1 MATASTTDWAAIRIT
16 SSSSI
21 QRAVSSSLTHLASSS
36 STPLVLHS
44 SPSQRSRKPAKAS
57 SSAAQTDDV
66 EHDDGDEI
74 AADQLKNSSRAA
86 INAKSNSAAIGK
98 LVGII
103 EIIKRNFAEH
113 QRALWKAD
121 DEREKRKLEKQ
132 RRKNGKKRQ
141 REDDAGHDM
150 SVDGGAADANT
161 SLDADAQKARDVLQ
175 RHLLRIYQYNIMDY
189 VERTQPSKPK
199 AGRGSDSSSGSD
211 SESGSSDDE
220 DNEEAGPSL
229 AQAAPDTEE
238 TKAKRALDAAI
249 LSHVVEN
256 DKR

>member
-36 STPLVLHS
+36 PTPLVLHS
-44 SPSQRSRKPAKAS
+44 SPSQRSRKPAKAA

-74 AADQLKNSSRAA
+74 AADQLRNSSRAA

-132 RRKNGKKRQ
+132 RRRNGKKRQ

-150 SVDGGAADANT
+150 SVDGGAADANA
-161 SLDADAQKARDVLQ
+161 SLARVAQTTLDVPQ

-189 VERTQPSKPK
+189 VERTQPSQAK
-199 AGRGSDSSSGSD
+199 AGRGPDSSSSSDSGSD
-211 SESGSSDDE
+211 TSDDE
-220 DNEEAGPSL
+220 DNEDAGPAV
-229 AQAAPDTEE
+229 AQAGPDAEE
-238 TKAKRALDAAI
+238 TKARKALDAAI

-256 DKR
+256 GKR